1 MVTLHSLV
9 FSQDTDFTSFFF
21 SAEDG
26 TSKNG
31 LVSYAY
37 NLRHS
42 LTKLE
47 AAVTAVNEAIRWI
60 DASQEASE
68 DEYKEKQM
76 ELEAIV
82 RYVWFHLILS
92 SEFFFCSFIIRFSS
106 PIIQKLYSVAH
117 GSFPGADE
125 DGLSED

>member
-1 MVTLHSLV
+1 MHSLV
-9 FSQDTDFTSFFF
+9 FSQDTDFASFFF
-21 SAEDG
+21 SAEDEAYAP
-26 TSKNG
+26 SKNG
-31 LVSYAY
+31 FVSYAY

-47 AAVTAVNEAIRWI
+47 GAVNEAIRWI

-82 RYVWFHLILS
+82 KYVYFHFILT
-92 SEFFFCSFIIRFSS
+92 SEFIFCSFIRFSTGS
-106 PIIQKLYSVAH
+106 PIIQRLYSVPH
-117 GSFPGADE
+117 GGFPGADE
-125 DGLSED
+125 DGLNED